1 LALISV
7 ARFDASSVQ
16 CALRSETVIA
26 DLPFES
32 RVDRISVFLLGCL
45 KVAPGTTPDLGCKQ
59 SAFGFHHEKAK
70 RFGTKRKGSLCAN
83 FFTNSRLIPFMR
95 IIPIYAAVLGQDH
108 HDRGIP
114 LHCLSGALHGLD
126 SGHGVKLPAIAISD
140 GKQHIGMTRSAGFT
154 QQTKSL
160 RLSFR

>member
-1 LALISV
+1 
-7 ARFDASSVQ
+7 
-16 CALRSETVIA
+16 
-26 DLPFES
+26 
-32 RVDRISVFLLGCL
+32 
-45 KVAPGTTPDLGCKQ
+45 
-59 SAFGFHHEKAK
+59 
-70 RFGTKRKGSLCAN
+70 
-83 FFTNSRLIPFMR
+83 MR

-154 QQTKSL
+154 PANQIPAFKFPVNIIGRERKRSSDQVSDKGSWL
-160 RLSFR
+160 LLLYDGQF

>member
-1 LALISV
+1 MGDFDLKCFDALPACLISV
-7 ARFDASSVQ
+7 AHCDASSAE

-59 SAFGFHHEKAK
+59 SAFGFHHERAK

-95 IIPIYAAVLGQDH
+95 IIPIYAAFW
-108 HDRGIP
+108 DRI
-114 LHCLSGALHGLD
+114 
-126 SGHGVKLPAIAISD
+126 I
-140 GKQHIGMTRSAGFT
+140 MTVA
-154 QQTKSL
+154 
-160 RLSFR
+160 FRCTV